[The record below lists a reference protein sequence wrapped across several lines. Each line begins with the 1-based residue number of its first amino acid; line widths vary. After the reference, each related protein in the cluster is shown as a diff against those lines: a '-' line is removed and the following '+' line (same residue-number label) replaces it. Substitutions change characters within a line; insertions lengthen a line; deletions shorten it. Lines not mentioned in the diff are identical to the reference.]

1 MAIDKLIPQY
11 LNKDEDARLIKNA
24 EMSHALNVR
33 VSSDDGG
40 NQGVLKNVEGT
51 TAIAARLPA
60 DAIPTSGS
68 SRVIGSVA
76 SEAGKCIYYFLY
88 NTAGSHGIYQYVYT
102 LNMYYKVYENSVL
115 NFDSLSIVNA
125 DVVINQFGE
134 HLLYFT
140 DDRNEP
146 RKINATKALS
156 GGYSSW
162 MDTGTT
168 AEKELFL
175 TVCKQPPQTPI
186 TFEFLNEPGNRS
198 NQLKNNLFQFTYQ
211 YVYDDG
217 EVSALSAYS
226 ELAVSQTNLSYRST
240 SQSLFQNTDNALNLT
255 VTGTKGPVDKIR
267 VFCRKN
273 NEQAFYKIGE
283 VDNTGSYWPQSL
295 IFRNDGIYSLV
306 PDQDAFKMFDSVPR
320 KAFSQAISNNR
331 LFYGNY
337 LEGFDNINTKGTEPY
352 PVYYPRPN
360 SYDLL
365 VERGN
370 VEPAFSGQT
379 DYKNRY
385 FNYLFGMDYL
395 PGENFPDFQGAYTSV
410 VSAFEGVTN
419 GISVEIDLTDI
430 ASSDIPESDVEF
442 NFVVSADEFAIGTT
456 GASDMFFTANVTT
469 FDSEGETIKSAD
481 CRFAT
486 PLSVNGSGNYDGYYD
501 SYEKAFHGTGDNN
514 AALGTQSI
522 GSINKLGLQSNL
534 EFSSSFS
541 ISSING
547 GSTTAEDFANQV
559 AENIIGT
566 SASAYVRPRV
576 INENPYLLKD
586 GVYTTVSSGQVGSY
600 TNHTCRVFT
609 TETGPLNKMV
619 TLWMEGNIT
628 YTVYGASYIMDG
640 ETPKLL
646 IKLRLS
652 DLNLEAIKAMADAG
666 DDPYLG
672 HPYDLNDWDTA
683 TGLIAGVSCSI
694 DSSLENGQGFN
705 LKDAINWGTGD
716 AVRSALRNFQLSS
729 SSFVLTDKTY
739 GDKVPS
745 FKAGAAH
752 DLGVVYFDHRN
763 RPSGVQKIHSTEVV
777 HFGQSNRLGNEGRS
791 EIDIKIE
798 HVPPDWATKW
808 APVYSKNTT
817 YESLLHITVAEAGL
831 ANKDSYTDPL
841 SPIQDFEAESVADR
855 PILEALQGGTQG
867 VIFLSLRGLEGKNN
881 SYNESKGANLSYQYM
896 EGDKLR
902 VLQYQDDGITTRPNA
917 EFTITS
923 YEKYLDDDIN
933 PIQVFGT
940 SEGEDPALEDTYRR
954 TGFFLTIRDEN
965 TAGLNRTSI
974 SAQNDYWSK
983 DCVVEIYRPKK
994 SIEDKLFY
1002 EIGRCYDIVTV
1013 GGQRTHGG
1021 DRSNSVSP
1029 SFSITVN
1036 STNKFSTLQ
1045 RLYIGDKV
1053 ITSAS
1058 SAGYV
1063 IVSAIHPG
1071 QDGDYI
1077 YTVTSNQGFQGQQL
1091 GFIFPNNTIDTT
1103 VGATNSIFFGA
1114 ITLDFG
1120 DVYFRIR
1127 EQLVNPRDLDLTPNH
1142 KKPTDQFYKT
1152 FFIESESVSD
1162 FFESEAVSIGRP
1174 HIETPDQEQIRRF
1187 SSVTYSDVF
1196 ALDNSVL
1203 NLSSFNP
1210 SLFPFQDYN
1219 TQHGGICYLMNRNE
1233 SILVM
1238 QENKVS
1244 ATPISRVLIESAA
1257 GGQLVT
1263 SQNVMGTPTYY
1274 AGDYG
1279 PGRQPEGIVERFGRV
1294 YFVDVSRAAVL
1305 QLDSNGLQPISS
1317 KHMDSYFQVTLGLID
1332 SKSQT
1337 KKVPC
1342 GLDPDNDEYVMTTT
1356 IVTTQ
1361 GVSLPAGDGGHVI
1374 DVQNPNISGTRY
1386 TDAIADIVYKPKG
1399 APWWGEDPSRW
1410 EKDDSKWSDSGSGA
1424 VFIDRLGER
1433 GSVIVDSIFEDS
1445 TDVVNAKF
1453 FIYGGE
1459 FFGTGF
1465 LSTKDGTISLPG
1477 TVTRASDGG
1486 TVSLTKAS
1494 SAAAASGETLAWSTT
1509 KQVWLTFYSFAPELY
1524 AHLHDR
1530 FFSFRGGQI
1539 WRHNILTTMNNFYG
1553 VQYNSEAT
1561 VVSKGNPSMVK
1572 TYDAISYEGDS
1583 PWSATVSN
1591 SDQATS
1597 SMASTEFTE
1606 KENMWYRVISK
1617 DETGNSILNT
1627 SHKIVLGQV
1636 TAIDGLKITFSSR
1649 ISNLPFG
1656 IGDALFKLETSSSTD
1671 LSRTISSVSGRKEI
1685 TTNTAVT
1692 GLVIGDTVMAV
1703 SNDEI
1708 NGDNIRDYYAQIEMR
1723 NSSTSPIE
1731 LYAVNMSY
1739 TPSNLH
1745 NEK

>member
-51 TAIAARLPA
+51 KTIAARLPA

-115 NFDSLSIVNA
+115 NFDSLSTVNA

-186 TFEFLNEPGNRS
+186 TFEFLTEENNKS
-198 NQLKNNLFQFTYQ
+198 NKLKSNVFQFAYQ
-211 YVYDDG
+211 YIYDDG
-217 EVSALSAYS
+217 EASALSVYS
-226 ELAVSQTNLSYRST
+226 ELAVSKTNLAYNSV
-240 SQSLFQNTDNALNLT
+240 SQDVFGNTNNAIKLT
-255 VTGTKGPVDKIR
+255 LTGTKAPVDKLR
-267 VFCRKN
+267 VFARRN
-273 NEQAFYKIGE
+273 NDQAFYKIGE
-283 VDNTGSYWPQSL
+283 VDNPGSYWPQSL
-295 IFRNDGIYSLV
+295 IFRNDGVYNLL

-337 LEGFDNINTKGTEPY
+337 LEGFDNISTQGTHPY
-352 PVYYPRPN
+352 PIYYPRITTPDFPV
-360 SYDLL
+360 S
-365 VERGN
+365 RGS
-370 VEPAFSGQT
+370 VEPNLLNQT
-379 DYKNRY
+379 DYKNKYYRY
-385 FNYLFGMDYL
+385 QFGLNYGDAGNL
-395 PGENFPDFQGAYTSV
+395 PSTYENL
-410 VSAFEGVTN
+410 VSSFESVTN
-419 GISVEIDLTDI
+419 GISIEINLLDAIGVSLN
-430 ASSDIPESDVEF
+430 ESNVEF
-442 NFVVSADEFAIGTT
+442 NAIVSADEFSVGTT
-456 GASDMFFTANVTT
+456 GASGMFFSSNVTT
-469 FDSEGETIKSAD
+469 FDDDGSEIHSRE

-486 PLSVNGSGNYDGYYD
+486 PLDHGYDGNDELQYGHCFD
-501 SYEKAFHGTGDNN
+501 QIN
-514 AALGTQSI
+514 TQSI
-522 GSINKLGLQSNL
+522 GSINKLMLTSNL
-534 EFSSSFS
+534 EFSSSFT
-541 ISSING
+541 IDAIESSG
-547 GSTTAEDFANQV
+547 DFIQELADQF
-559 AENIIGT
+559 ALGIIGT
-566 SASAYVRPRV
+566 TATASIRPRI
-576 INENPYLLKD
+576 INDNPAILADSVLNIYNNSND
-586 GVYTTVSSGQVGSY
+586 AGS
-600 TNHTCRVFT
+600 NHTCRVFPT
-609 TETGPLNKMV
+609 DGLQDMV
-619 TLWMEGNIT
+619 TLWMEGDLSYTIYQADFFQDGNI
-628 YTVYGASYIMDG
+628 
-640 ETPKLL
+640 PKLIL
-646 IKLRLS
+646 KLKLT
-652 DLNLEAIKAMADAG
+652 DLNLEAIKAAAVQFDGAILNYPFDLSAFGVDPG
-666 DDPYLG
+666 DSGQASQIDSVLCS
-672 HPYDLNDWDTA
+672 LN
-683 TGLIAGVSCSI
+683 
-694 DSSLENGQGFN
+694 SSLENSLGFN
-705 LKDAINWGTGD
+705 LKDEINWGTGN
-716 AVRSALRNFQLSS
+716 AVRSALTNYKTISS
-729 SSFVLTDKTY
+729 SLVLTDNTF
-739 GDKVPS
+739 GDQHFS
-745 FKAGAAH
+745 FKAGATH
-752 DLGVVYFDHRN
+752 PFGVVYFDHRN
-763 RPSGVQKIHSTEVV
+763 RPSGVQKIDNADVS
-777 HFGQSNRLGNEGRS
+777 HFGQADRLGNEGRS
-791 EIDIKIE
+791 AIDIKLE
-798 HVPPDWATKW
+798 HDPPSWATKW

-817 YESLLHITVAEAGL
+817 YEKVLQVSIAEAGL
-831 ANKDSYTDPL
+831 AKKDSYTDPL
-841 SPIQDFEAESVADR
+841 SPIQAATASSVSDR
-855 PILEALQGGTQG
+855 PILEALEGGTQG
-867 VIFLSLRGLEGKNN
+867 VIFLSLRGLEGKTN
-881 SYNESKGANLSYQYM
+881 SYNESKGANLSYEYM
-896 EGDKLR
+896 EGDMLR
-902 VLQYQDDGITTRPNA
+902 ILQYESNNITIRPGL
-917 EFTITS
+917 EFPITS
-923 YEKYLDDDIN
+923 YRKYVDNEEN
-933 PIQVFGT
+933 PIQIFGT
-940 SEGEDPALEDTYRR
+940 SQGDNATQEDLYRR
-954 TGFFLTIRDEN
+954 TGYFLTIRDEDI
-965 TAGLNRTSI
+965 TGFNRNSI
-974 SAQNDYWSK
+974 AAQVDIFSA
-983 DCVVEIYRPKK
+983 DCIAEIYRPKK
-994 SIEDKLFY
+994 KQDDLVFY
-1002 EIGRCYDIVTV
+1002 EVGKCYDIIEVS
-1013 GGQRTHGG
+1013 GQRTHAG

-1029 SFSITVN
+1029 SFNISTVSN
-1036 STNKFSTLQ
+1036 NKFLSSQ
-1045 RLYIGDKV
+1045 RLYLGDKV
-1053 ITSAS
+1053 LTSAVA
-1058 SAGYV
+1058 AGFV
-1063 IVSAIHPG
+1063 IISNIHPQ
-1071 QDGDYI
+1071 QDGTYI
-1077 YTVTSNQGFQGQQL
+1077 YTIVSEQGFPDQQL
-1091 GFIFPNNTIDTT
+1091 GFGFPNNTIDTT
-1103 VGATNSIFFGA
+1103 VGSSYSIFPGA
-1114 ITLDFG
+1114 ITLDVG
-1120 DVYFRIR
+1120 DVCFRIR
-1127 EQLVNPRDLDLTPNH
+1127 ELLVNPRDEITLHPDKTLPSS
-1142 KKPTDQFYKT
+1142 QLYKT
-1152 FFIESESVSD
+1152 FLIEDESVSD
-1162 FFESEAVSIGRP
+1162 FFESKAVSIGRP

-1210 SLFPFQDYN
+1210 SLFPFKDYD

-1244 ATPISRVLIESAA
+1244 ATPISRVLIESAE

-1356 IVTTQ
+1356 IVTTK

-1374 DVQNPNISGTRY
+1374 DVQTPNISGTRY

-1410 EKDDSKWSDSGSGA
+1410 EKDDSKWSDSGSGV

-1572 TYDAISYEGDS
+1572 TYDAISYEGDN
-1583 PWSATVSN
+1583 PWNAIVSN